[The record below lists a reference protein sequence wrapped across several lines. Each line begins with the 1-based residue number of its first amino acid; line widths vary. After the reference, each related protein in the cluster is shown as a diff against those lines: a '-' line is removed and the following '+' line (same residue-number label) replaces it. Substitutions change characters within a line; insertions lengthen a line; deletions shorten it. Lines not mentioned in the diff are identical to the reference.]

1 VLLIAYDDFASRE
14 LLVIGINVEA
24 RAENQA
30 SIMENQ
36 LATLEQKLDAF
47 LAEHDG
53 TDGEEATRA
62 TSGNGE
68 ASSDRYETENPDV
81 PPER

>member
-1 VLLIAYDDFASRE
+1 M
-14 LLVIGINVEA
+14 VIGINMEA

-47 LAEHDG
+47 LAEHDI
-53 TDGEEATRA
+53 TDGEEVTVA
-62 TSGNGE
+62 TSGNGK
-68 ASSDRYETENPDV
+68 ASSDRHETEKP
-81 PPER
+81 